1 LLFNVLNINNYLKAN
16 KIIKFDFSYLKQ
28 LKLKIMET
36 LVKRNGLFPV
46 MNAGLFPAANTF
58 FDDFMSRDLFDWSD
72 KNFTAIGSNLP
83 SVNLKETD
91 DKLKVE
97 LAAPGMKKED
107 FKIEIDNNMLMISSE
122 KEEEKEETRKKD
134 NYVRKEFSYQSF
146 CRSFTL
152 PDYIDENKIEA
163 SYKDGILH
171 VDIAK
176 KENGKKKGTKTITI
190 K

>member
-1 LLFNVLNINNYLKAN
+1 
-16 KIIKFDFSYLKQ
+16 
-28 LKLKIMET
+28 MET
-36 LVKRNGLFPV
+36 LVKRNGLFPTV
-46 MNAGLFPAANTF
+46 NTF
-58 FDDFMSRDLFDWSD
+58 FDDFISRDLFDWND

-91 DKLKVE
+91 DKLQVE

-107 FKIEIDNNMLMISSE
+107 FKVEIDNNMLMISSE
-122 KEEEKEETRKKD
+122 KKEEKEETRKKD
-134 NYVRKEFSYQSF
+134 NYVRKEFNYQSF
-146 CRSFTL
+146 YRSFTL
-152 PDYIDENKIEA
+152 PDYIDESKVEA

-176 KENGKKKGTKTITI
+176 KENGKKKAHKTIAI